1 MSICFYDKTICNE
14 MKNILVENILENGQT
29 KSSLCCLYC
38 LTNKLPQQLML
49 SKSTINKKCP
59 NCDINLLEIIQ
70 QSKIGCPLCYSF
82 FYDEI
87 KILIKNCQNFKDE
100 NFSKIPLGI
109 HHKSALVACV
119 LKDLEKIKDKEEIIS
134 ELKEYLKNY

>member
-1 MSICFYDKTICNE
+1 MGNSFA
-14 MKNILVENILENGQT
+14 V
-29 KSSLCCLYC
+29 
-38 LTNKLPQQLML
+38 
-49 SKSTINKKCP
+49 SKM
-59 NCDINLLEIIQ
+59 CDIHLIEIIQ

-87 KILIKNCQNFKDE
+87 KILIQNCQNFKDE

-119 LKDLEKIKDKEEIIS
+119 LKDLEKIKGKEEIVS